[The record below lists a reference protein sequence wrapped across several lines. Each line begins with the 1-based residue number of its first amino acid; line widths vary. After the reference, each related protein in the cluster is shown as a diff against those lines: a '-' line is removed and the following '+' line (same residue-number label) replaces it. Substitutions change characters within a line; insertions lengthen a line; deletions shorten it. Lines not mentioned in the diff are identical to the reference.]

1 MHVVIRRCALVT
13 TLLLLANVSALA
25 QLAPSAQPNL
35 QLQLPG
41 SSKEFLAATL
51 HARLRR
57 PDGKLP
63 VGGHFIPL
71 GDGTTRP
78 RLLRRKIDGSL
89 YAGFSLQIT
98 SVASACVVY
107 LLASTDGCNL
117 GVGSFDAAYSSTKS
131 DVVQSD
137 PDRATAGESNST
149 PVEERPGQ
157 RIRILAATSSS
168 LFTSG
173 NTQIDNAS
181 SLGRLDAWSG
191 DRAIARSTA
200 QGTRQ

>member
-13 TLLLLANVSALA
+13 TLLLFANVSALA
-25 QLAPSAQPNL
+25 QLAPSVQTDL

-41 SSKEFLAATL
+41 SSNGFLATTL
-51 HARLRR
+51 HASLRR
-57 PDGKLP
+57 PDEKLP
-63 VGGHFIPL
+63 IGGHFIRL

-78 RLLRRKIDGSL
+78 RLLRLNLDGSL

-98 SVASACVVY
+98 SVPSACVVY

-117 GVGSFDAAYSSTKS
+117 GAGSFDAAYSSTKS
-131 DVVQSD
+131 DVVRLDS
-137 PDRATAGESNST
+137 DRATAGESNST
-149 PVEERPGQ
+149 LVEEGPAQ

-173 NTQIDNAS
+173 NIQIDNAS
-181 SLGRLDAWSG
+181 SLGRLDALSG
-191 DRAIARSTA
+191 DRAMARSTA